1 MKVMI
6 KIPFV
11 FVLLF
16 MIVSCATTQSTAPEE
31 PSNLPEKYR
40 LDDELEPVE
49 KIFTIREPRW
59 QEVDEQSIILRAD
72 RRDYYLFVLRRPMD
86 KMYSNPRIALSNK
99 SNVTPGIDRVYV
111 HPSVNRQGYVI
122 EKIYRL
128 KGREQAEEI
137 KERFRED

>member
-1 MKVMI
+1 MKVMV
-6 KIPFV
+6 KGLFV

-16 MIVSCATTQSTAPEE
+16 MIVSCATTPRTIPG
-31 PSNLPEKYR
+31 KYN
-40 LDDELEPVE
+40 LDDELEPVD

-59 QEVDEQSIILRAD
+59 QEVDDQSIILKAD

-86 KMYSNPRIALSNK
+86 KMYSNPSIALSNR

-111 HPSVNRQGYVI
+111 HPSANRQGYVI
-122 EKIYRL
+122 ERIYRL

-137 KERFRED
+137 KEQFRED